1 MKKYI
6 KTNTV
11 MNDDFLENLQIELED
26 AIQSWVDSFSK
37 TYEFDDDEP
46 LYISYKNSSR
56 VEVSYEE
63 KWYTD
68 RTDAIVARV
77 YIDGDLVYLIDGG
90 EELDLREFG
99 IDKTTYTPSRE
110 DEFIQVLN
118 EVVSKY
124 DKESYFERESYT
136 TFVSGIPV

>member
-46 LYISYKNSSR
+46 LYIS
-56 VEVSYEE
+56 
-63 KWYTD
+63 
-68 RTDAIVARV
+68 
-77 YIDGDLVYLIDGG
+77 
-90 EELDLREFG
+90 
-99 IDKTTYTPSRE
+99 
-110 DEFIQVLN
+110 
-118 EVVSKY
+118 
-124 DKESYFERESYT
+124 
-136 TFVSGIPV
+136 